1 MAAPGGRP
9 PASAPYAAVP
19 EVGAGGGYVSG
30 HLAALARTGGLAP
43 VTPPASGPPPWAPP
57 QRPAAIDFHELL
69 PREREF
75 TLTRA
80 REAPEA
86 SDSREAPEGGAGV
99 GAERRTVAPGS
110 HGRARAGVERGL
122 RRLGIGEELAGE
134 LIDGALAH
142 TLPLAPRAGLA
153 QAVRATLAQRIP
165 VAPPLPRTGG
175 AIVIV
180 GGGGAGKTT
189 CCATLLDAYR
199 RASSVPARYASIVR
213 GPDGKELQLIL
224 SPQIVKPAAV
234 GSARALRAIR
244 AARTE
249 GLAIIDTPRLSP
261 SDRGEIRDLAKLLG
275 QLAPERI
282 VVALPATLGAAA
294 AAQLL
299 GALAPLRA
307 NAMVITHTD
316 ETDQLGVSIEAACA
330 FGLAPEYTLERG
342 RPGWRLRR
350 VEPSELASRLLP

>member
-1 MAAPGGRP
+1 M
-9 PASAPYAAVP
+9 
-19 EVGAGGGYVSG
+19 
-30 HLAALARTGGLAP
+30 
-43 VTPPASGPPPWAPP
+43 
-57 QRPAAIDFHELL
+57 
-69 PREREF
+69 
-75 TLTRA
+75 
-80 REAPEA
+80 
-86 SDSREAPEGGAGV
+86 
-99 GAERRTVAPGS
+99 
-110 HGRARAGVERGL
+110 
-122 RRLGIGEELAGE
+122 
-134 LIDGALAH
+134 
-142 TLPLAPRAGLA
+142 
-153 QAVRATLAQRIP
+153 
-165 VAPPLPRTGG
+165 
-175 AIVIV
+175 
-180 GGGGAGKTT
+180 
-189 CCATLLDAYR
+189 
-199 RASSVPARYASIVR
+199 
-213 GPDGKELQLIL
+213 